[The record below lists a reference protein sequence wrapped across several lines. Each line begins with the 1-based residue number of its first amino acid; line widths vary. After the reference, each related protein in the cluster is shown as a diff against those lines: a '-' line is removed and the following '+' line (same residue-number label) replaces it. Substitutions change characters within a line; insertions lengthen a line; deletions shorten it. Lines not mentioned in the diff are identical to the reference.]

1 MKIAVLLSGNVRTW
15 DQTKDSFTSVFGNTA
30 DIFLATYNRRYNY
43 HPYIQGKFGFVDDE
57 ILNNERIFELFEG
70 FNLKK
75 ILIDDN
81 STNYKVPDGVDSRHK
96 DHESTYYQYLKFR
109 QAVELMIQQEQEQG
123 WQYDVVAK
131 ARCDLM
137 YVSHP
142 VTLDPNVV
150 TIDTGNVFPNDHIYI
165 SKRDNIVKMSE
176 FIMEEFYNPKFDDS
190 HEVPPHRLL
199 HNSMKYFNLEIKQE
213 KLVDYVLRRDSIKDY
228 Y

>member
-1 MKIAVLLSGNVRTW
+1 MRVAVLLSGNVRTW
-15 DQTKDSFTSVFGNTA
+15 DQTKDSFTSVFGTNA

-43 HPYIQGKFGFVDDE
+43 HPYIQGKFGFNDDE

-75 ILIDDN
+75 IFIDDN
-81 STNYKVPDGVDSRHK
+81 STNYKVPDAVDPRHK

-109 QAVELMIQQEQEQG
+109 QAVELMMQQEQEQG
-123 WQYDVVAK
+123 WQYDIVAK
-131 ARCDLM
+131 SRCDLV
-137 YVSHP
+137 YVSQP
-142 VTLDPNVV
+142 VNIDPNAV
-150 TIDTGNVFPNDHIYI
+150 TVDVGNVFPNDHIFI
-165 SKRDNIVKMSE
+165 SRRDNIVNMSQ
-176 FIMEEFYNPKFDDS
+176 FIMEEFYNPKFEDS

-199 HNSMKYFNLEIKQE
+199 HNSMKNFNFEIKQE